1 MLEDIANLSMYVV
14 PKGYNIQKSVY
25 AIDGDFTKG
34 TAPRPDP
41 VPSPAE
47 AVLEAELETGG
58 HKKTDTHKEKEE
70 DTKETKGSAPQPGV
84 VTQPGELEAGK
95 HKEKEKH
102 EAREEDKGREEET
115 NEAPPKHIGPWTP
128 GLVRYAAMTLVVAD
142 WENLHEFV
150 ECAGATPT
158 EKLANFKKGMARHAV
173 TEVDVVDDITL
184 SFTLVLIL
192 HH

>member
-1 MLEDIANLSMYVV
+1 MLKDIANLSMYVV

-34 TAPRPDP
+34 TAPQPEP

-47 AVLEAELETGG
+47 AVLEAELETGE
-58 HKKTDTHKEKEE
+58 HEKTDTHKEKEE
-70 DTKETKGSAPQPGV
+70 DTKETK
-84 VTQPGELEAGK
+84 
-95 HKEKEKH
+95 
-102 EAREEDKGREEET
+102 EEDKGTEEET

-142 WENLHEFV
+142 WVNLHEFV

-173 TEVDVVDDITL
+173 TEVNVVDDITM
-184 SFTLVLIL
+184 SFTLNWY
-192 HH
+192 